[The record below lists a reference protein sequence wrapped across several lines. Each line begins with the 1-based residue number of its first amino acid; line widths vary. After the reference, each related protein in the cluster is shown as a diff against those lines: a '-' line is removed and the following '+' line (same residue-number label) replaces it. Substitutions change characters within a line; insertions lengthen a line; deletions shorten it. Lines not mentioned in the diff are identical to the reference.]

1 MHRHVLLTAGWLV
14 AAALAVAVAGQASA
28 APLPVPTKVHGNTK
42 FQPGTSM
49 VRYGEARS
57 AVMDT
62 LNRWIAASGSSGA
75 QYRKVR
81 VEDVQLGKNGW
92 HAVLRQKG
100 TGQVTKWMGGQI
112 DLAAPTGDQVRA
124 RAQQIYEGRKSAT
137 AATDWAQAKAQLEG
151 RGLKP
156 SQDQVSRLAYKIYQG
171 RNAKGDWRAAER
183 ELRRSSD
190 RVRITWEDQ
199 PSAR

>member
-1 MHRHVLLTAGWLV
+1 MHRSLLRTAGWLV
-14 AAALAVAVAGQASA
+14 LAAGLALAGRAGA
-28 APLPVPTKVHGNTK
+28 APPPPLPTKVHGNTK
-42 FQPGTSM
+42 FQPGASM

-57 AVMDT
+57 AILDT
-62 LNRWIAASGSSGA
+62 LNRWIAASGTSGA

-81 VEDVQLGKNGW
+81 VEDVQITKSGW

-100 TGQVTKWMGGQI
+100 TGQAVKWMGGEIQ
-112 DLAAPTGDQVRA
+112 LAAPGNDEVRA
-124 RAQQIYEGRKSAT
+124 RAQQIYEGRKNAT
-137 AATDWAQAKAQLEG
+137 AATDWATAKAQLES

-156 SQDQVSRLAYKIYQG
+156 SNDQIGRLAFKIYQG
-171 RNAKGDWRAAER
+171 RNAQGDWRAAER

-199 PSAR
+199 PAR

>member
-1 MHRHVLLTAGWLV
+1 MQRRLLRTAGWLV
-14 AAALAVAVAGQASA
+14 LCVGLALASRAGA
-28 APLPVPTKVHGNTK
+28 APPLPTKVHGNTK

-57 AVMDT
+57 AIIDT

-81 VEDVQLGKNGW
+81 VEDVQIGQNGW

-100 TGQVTKWMGGQI
+100 NGQVMKWMGGEIQ
-112 DLAAPTGDQVRA
+112 LTAPGKDEVRA
-124 RAQQIYEGRKSAT
+124 RALEIYQGRKSAT
-137 AATDWAQAKAQLEG
+137 AATDWATAKVQLES

-156 SQDQVSRLAYKIYQG
+156 SNDQIGRLAYKIYQG
-171 RNAKGDWRAAER
+171 RTAQGDWRAAER
-183 ELRRSSD
+183 ELRRNTD

-199 PSAR
+199 PAR